1 MITREEL
8 NKNLDPNYKAVE
20 ELVKQ
25 EESKK
30 IDEILDLAEKL
41 QEECK
46 QTADFVFEKA
56 KDNSKM
62 IYQDVV
68 NVLIFKK
75 LAEIILKQNYEKNL
89 F

>member
-1 MITREEL
+1 MDNITREEL
-8 NKNLDPNYKAVE
+8 NKHLEPNYKAVE

-46 QTADFVFEKA
+46 QTADFVFKKA

-62 IYQDVV
+62 IYQDIV
-68 NVLIFKK
+68 NVFIFKK
-75 LAEIILKQNYEKNL
+75 LAEIILKQKL
-89 F
+89 

>member
-41 QEECK
+41 QEECNK
-46 QTADFVFEKA
+46 QQ
-56 KDNSKM
+56 
-62 IYQDVV
+62 ILY
-68 NVLIFKK
+68 LKK
-75 LAEIILKQNYEKNL
+75 QKIIQK
-89 F
+89 